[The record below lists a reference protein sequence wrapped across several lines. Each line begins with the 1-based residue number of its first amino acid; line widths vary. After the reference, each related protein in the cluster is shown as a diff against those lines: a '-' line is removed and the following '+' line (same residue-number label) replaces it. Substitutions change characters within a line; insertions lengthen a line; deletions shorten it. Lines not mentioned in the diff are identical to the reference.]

1 MNSEALN
8 IIAKDA
14 PGIAALVILVVTFLT
29 AISRMNREA
38 AGREKQLIGV
48 IERNTEAIT
57 KLVETVKSN
66 TVSQT
71 EVADEVRQL
80 KSLMYKGQ
88 VVSSA

>member
-1 MNSEALN
+1 MNNETLAL
-8 IIAKDA
+8 IAKEVPA
-14 PGIAALVILVVTFLT
+14 ITALVILVVTFLT

-66 TVSQT
+66 TASQH
-71 EVADEVRQL
+71 EVAEEVRDL
-80 KSLMYKGQ
+80 KTLMHKG
-88 VVSSA
+88 

>member
-1 MNSEALN
+1 MNNETLAL
-8 IIAKDA
+8 IAKEVPA
-14 PGIAALVILVVTFLT
+14 ITALVILVVTFLT

-57 KLVETVKSN
+57 KLVETVKNN
-66 TVSQT
+66 TVSQN

>member
-1 MNSEALN
+1 MNNETLAL
-8 IIAKDA
+8 IAKEVPA
-14 PGIAALVILVVTFLT
+14 ITALVILVVTFLT
-29 AISRMNREA
+29 SISRMNREA

-66 TVSQT
+66 TASQR
-71 EVADEVRQL
+71 EVADEVREL
-80 KSLMYKGQ
+80 KTLMHKGQ

>member
-1 MNSEALN
+1 MNNETLAL
-8 IIAKDA
+8 IAKEVPA
-14 PGIAALVILVVTFLT
+14 ITALVILVVTFLT

-66 TVSQT
+66 TASQN

-88 VVSSA
+88 VVSNA